1 MDDATLE
8 IPGTVTEEQ
17 PLLILNG
24 SFLIAVFFI
33 LLQAFSFLSVFLTN
47 LALNPK
53 DKLHSSYKLST
64 WHSFRVVHIPGRSRG
79 HVVHVDGDGVFEE
92 TAKAERTRF
101 RKVVFSRAPFGRN
114 IDSVGAPQCHSMPCW
129 RRRER
134 ERERER
140 ERAITNERLCS
151 RERQR
156 FGTLS
161 VCHQFFVRHKSYP
174 NTAENRHRSRS
185 CWARVQL
192 LRKECFQSLGCKPQ
206 GLPSFSSQCLVS

>member
-1 MDDATLE
+1 MAVEQNIKMDDATLE

-140 ERAITNERLCS
+140 ESEQSQMNVCVAGRGSASERC
-151 RERQR
+151 Q
-156 FGTLS
+156 S
-161 VCHQFFVRHKSYP
+161 V
-174 NTAENRHRSRS
+174 T
-185 CWARVQL
+185 
-192 LRKECFQSLGCKPQ
+192 
-206 GLPSFSSQCLVS
+206 SSS

>member
-1 MDDATLE
+1 MAVEQNIKMDDATLE

-79 HVVHVDGDGVFEE
+79 HVVHVDGDGVSDISFRVSGL
-92 TAKAERTRF
+92 TAASQLTATD
-101 RKVVFSRAPFGRN
+101 VVWL
-114 IDSVGAPQCHSMPCW
+114 D
-129 RRRER
+129 
-134 ERERER
+134 
-140 ERAITNERLCS
+140 
-151 RERQR
+151 
-156 FGTLS
+156 
-161 VCHQFFVRHKSYP
+161 
-174 NTAENRHRSRS
+174 
-185 CWARVQL
+185 
-192 LRKECFQSLGCKPQ
+192 
-206 GLPSFSSQCLVS
+206 